1 MFSFIGL
8 RFGARII
15 SPTLSV
21 TTLAL
26 SRRLFL
32 SHFQTRSFLTTSRLA
47 LATTGTAKKSVA
59 KITHTASKKKSTSEK
74 RVTAK
79 KKTPTKKKTLTKKKT
94 PLKKKASVKPK
105 RVIIPVTT
113 ARKPKRSA
121 SGYGLY
127 VQKHITDVSPTTKSM
142 QEIFKDAAI
151 NWRILP
157 EHEKQQYSEDAASLR
172 EQRAKESLKWFDSI
186 DPRILKEINRRRVA
200 RGKFRFRKPKDPNA
214 PKINRNPFLLFLSDL
229 RKSDEVAGF
238 SIAAIGRLGG
248 ERWRDMSSSQKQ
260 VYHDKAYP
268 DKANATGH

>member
-1 MFSFIGL
+1 MSVENKHIQTVTCRAFQISTNPSISFCFFYNNHDMFSFIGL

-105 RVIIPVTT
+105 RGIFYFSLAPLPV
-113 ARKPKRSA
+113 
-121 SGYGLY
+121 
-127 VQKHITDVSPTTKSM
+127 
-142 QEIFKDAAI
+142 
-151 NWRILP
+151 
-157 EHEKQQYSEDAASLR
+157 
-172 EQRAKESLKWFDSI
+172 
-186 DPRILKEINRRRVA
+186 
-200 RGKFRFRKPKDPNA
+200 
-214 PKINRNPFLLFLSDL
+214 FLLRFSDYS
-229 RKSDEVAGF
+229 RNN
-238 SIAAIGRLGG
+238 RP
-248 ERWRDMSSSQKQ
+248 
-260 VYHDKAYP
+260 KA
-268 DKANATGH
+268 

>member
-15 SPTLSV
+15 SPTLS
-21 TTLAL
+21 
-26 SRRLFL
+26 
-32 SHFQTRSFLTTSRLA
+32 TRSFLTTSRLA

-59 KITHTASKKKSTSEK
+59 KVTHTASKKKSTSEK

-142 QEIFKDAAI
+142 QEIFKDAAV
-151 NWRILP
+151 NWRTLP

-200 RGKFRFRKPKDPNA
+200 RGKSRFRKPKDPNA
-214 PKINRNPFLLFLSDL
+214 PKINRNPFLLTISSFLSDL

-260 VYHDKAYP
+260 AYP